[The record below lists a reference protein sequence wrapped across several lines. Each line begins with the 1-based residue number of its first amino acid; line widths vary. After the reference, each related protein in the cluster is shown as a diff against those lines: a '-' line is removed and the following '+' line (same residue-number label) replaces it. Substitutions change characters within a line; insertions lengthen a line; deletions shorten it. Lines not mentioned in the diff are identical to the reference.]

1 MRITH
6 TYPPLLTTFTIALT
20 TLTLAACGGSSN
32 NSKNNNHKPITQVE
46 KKFDCANSDE
56 AGARI
61 ICIGSADE
69 LSDSAVQKQ
78 LLEALAQAETGDTYV
93 LPQGRYNFDRTVEY
107 NGMTDNTPVSHLTFK
122 GAGMDKTIID
132 TSNASADGFLINNTD
147 NLIFEDFGIY
157 ESNNN
162 ALKIKNSDG
171 IIIRRM
177 ATVWETDYQ
186 STNGAYGM
194 YPVETQNVLIED
206 SFVKGSAD
214 AGIYVGQSDN
224 IVVRNNIAEKNVA
237 GIEIENSTRAD
248 VYGNKAIKNTG
259 GILIFDLPIGNGKY
273 GEGVRVFNNHVE
285 NNNAPNFANKSSF
298 AGGVH
303 IVPPGTGVIVLSTS
317 DVEIFNNVIKD
328 HQTTSIA
335 VTSYLL
341 ADESIVDLP
350 NPEATSYGSIHPFA
364 NIYMDGWSPLVRN
377 INVHNND
384 ISVAE
389 GVNKPEGDLIADIIQ
404 GYQIFHAINPDV
416 ASGKTTIP
424 HILYDGAGEL
434 LANTPN
440 PGGEGESILQAIVG
454 GINQIAEGVKN
465 NNPDAGDYTPI
476 DLSKFAAYEQV
487 NALCQSSNGIDD
499 LNLFAA
505 SVFET
510 TPQPHSFDENGNPL
524 SKLELLFDKEL
535 VEIAADIMADTKG
548 VMLCEEAY
556 QGSPVTVIFDNEEFG
571 CTSDDASNPT
581 CSI

>member
-1 MRITH
+1 
-6 TYPPLLTTFTIALT
+6 
-20 TLTLAACGGSSN
+20 
-32 NSKNNNHKPITQVE
+32 
-46 KKFDCANSDE
+46 
-56 AGARI
+56 
-61 ICIGSADE
+61 
-69 LSDSAVQKQ
+69 
-78 LLEALAQAETGDTYV
+78 
-93 LPQGRYNFDRTVEY
+93 
-107 NGMTDNTPVSHLTFK
+107 
-122 GAGMDKTIID
+122 
-132 TSNASADGFLINNTD
+132 
-147 NLIFEDFGIY
+147 
-157 ESNNN
+157 
-162 ALKIKNSDG
+162 
-171 IIIRRM
+171 
-177 ATVWETDYQ
+177 
-186 STNGAYGM
+186 
-194 YPVETQNVLIED
+194 
-206 SFVKGSAD
+206 
-214 AGIYVGQSDN
+214 
-224 IVVRNNIAEKNVA
+224 
-237 GIEIENSTRAD
+237 
-248 VYGNKAIKNTG
+248 
-259 GILIFDLPIGNGKY
+259 
-273 GEGVRVFNNHVE
+273 
-285 NNNAPNFANKSSF
+285 
-298 AGGVH
+298 H
-303 IVPPGTGVIVLSTS
+303 IVPPGTGVILLSTS
-317 DVEIFNNVIKD
+317 DVEIFNNGIKD

-384 ISVAE
+384 ISVAK
-389 GVNKPEGDLIADIIQ
+389 GINKPDGDLIADIIQ

-535 VEIAADIMADTKG
+535 VEIAADIMADTKA
-548 VMLCEEAY
+548 LCYVRKPIKAALLP
-556 QGSPVTVIFDNEEFG
+556 S
-571 CTSDDASNPT
+571 S
-581 CSI
+581 